1 MTNPVPWS
9 PATDPVPSPIR
20 QTRDRYFDQLIGD
33 RKPLTPEN
41 VKGTVISEGVPL
53 PNQSEIPEL
62 PNRALVIA
70 TFISYQPVLSKSG
83 KMIYTEAT
91 FSVNNMFEDNSGH
104 AIPGSNLVLII
115 PGGTVVTTNGV
126 VLSFLTQPRRFS
138 VSLGRTYLLAMSYHA
153 GGVFFILGKDWDVTE
168 GVVKANF
175 STSRKAPASLI
186 GLTLPQLVAK
196 LDAQFGKR

>member
-83 KMIYTEAT
+83 KVIYTEAT

-126 VLSFLTQPRRFS
+126 VLSFLTQPS
-138 VSLGRTYLLAMSYHA
+138 
-153 GGVFFILGKDWDVTE
+153 
-168 GVVKANF
+168 
-175 STSRKAPASLI
+175 
-186 GLTLPQLVAK
+186 QL
-196 LDAQFGKR
+196 R